1 MIIKNIII
9 INDKLIIKRDI
20 LAKNN
25 KELKALLVL
34 FKVIRTLI
42 IDFLSIINDFM
53 ILLIIL
59 FIYYYIIDL
68 FFYNLIIINK
78 FYNYLI
84 NLLN

>member
-78 FYNYLI
+78 FYNYLLI
-84 NLLN
+84 Y

>member
-20 LAKNN
+20 LTKNN

-68 FFYNLIIINK
+68 FFYNLIII
-78 FYNYLI
+78 
-84 NLLN
+84 